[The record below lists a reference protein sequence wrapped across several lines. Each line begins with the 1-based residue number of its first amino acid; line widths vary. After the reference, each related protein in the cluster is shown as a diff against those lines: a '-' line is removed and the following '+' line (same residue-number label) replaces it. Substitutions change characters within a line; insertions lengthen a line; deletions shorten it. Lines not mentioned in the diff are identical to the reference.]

1 MKNWELG
8 FGKEWKKWKSGVG
21 RAAGNPI
28 GTNFLE
34 AWSCRRKR
42 RSKLLMGEKEGR
54 LSAVCVEKREE
65 RGRHRVYIYTYIYI

>member
-8 FGKEWKKWKSGVG
+8 FGKEWKKRKSGVG

-42 RSKLLMGEKEGR
+42 RRKNDGR
-54 LSAVCVEKREE
+54 E
-65 RGRHRVYIYTYIYI
+65 RGKVVGCVC